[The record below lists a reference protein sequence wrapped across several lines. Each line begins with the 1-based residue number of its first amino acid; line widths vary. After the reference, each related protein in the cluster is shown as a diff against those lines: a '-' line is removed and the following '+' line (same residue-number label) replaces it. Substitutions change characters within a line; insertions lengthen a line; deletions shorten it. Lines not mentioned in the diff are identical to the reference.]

1 MPSWLT
7 PFRATLGAAV
17 LIALILL
24 IIFYAPLTAFLKRQV
39 LNAQAAEETA
49 VDGRVGAES
58 ALDGQNDV
66 NAAAD
71 RLRDTAQQARGSAH
85 VFEAETLR
93 APGAAEPMD
102 PVAADRLQRHDQFL
116 CDLRPAVCSDRADS
130 AAPAA
135 DPADRIP

>member
-7 PFRATLGAAV
+7 PLRATILAAI
-17 LIALILL
+17 LMALVLL
-24 IIFYAPLTAFLKRQV
+24 IIFFHPLTAFLKRQV

-49 VDGRVGAES
+49 VDGRVGAEF

-93 APGAAEPMD
+93 APGADEPMGS
-102 PVAADRLQRHDQFL
+102 VAADRLQRHDQFL
-116 CDLRPAVCSDRADS
+116 CDLRPAVCSGRADS
-130 AAPAA
+130 AAAAA
-135 DPADRIP
+135 DPAG

>member
-1 MPSWLT
+1 MKLPDQLT
-7 PFRATLGAAV
+7 PVRLAIGAGISLAV
-17 LIALILL
+17 VLV
-24 IIFYAPLTAFLKRQV
+24 IIFYAPLTAFLRHQV

-49 VDGRVGAES
+49 VDGRVGAEE

-93 APGAAEPMD
+93 APGADEPMD

-116 CDLRPAVCSDRADS
+116 CGLRPAVCSGSADS
-130 AAPAA
+130 ASATA
-135 DPADRIP
+135 DPAG